1 MVAEAK
7 PLRSAPSAQ
16 ADDPGTTLLDKKRPW
31 AHEHDDKDD
40 IELALDPSRGDH
52 CQADRRPSFFD
63 RVDAL
68 IDWPAHV
75 LHKFLHR
82 LFARKQSAAVAK
94 YAGPSLAHL
103 ATIHDRAALL
113 TALDLPAD
121 HAGFSTEDAAVRA
134 VQFGNNVM
142 SLRKPPGLLVLTL
155 NAAAHPFVLLLVVLA
170 TIGGATGDLKTLTV
184 LLAVSVLAVA
194 IRVVQEYR
202 SSREATRLQAMTSTT
217 ATVRRR
223 ADATGEMRDVAINV
237 TEIVVGDVLVL
248 AAGDMFPGDA
258 IVLEARDLFVTQAA
272 LTGESVPVE
281 KVPRPRDATSLAV
294 ADVVPASAVERD
306 EDVALLDR
314 TTVGFAGTSV
324 VSGMGTALVVS
335 TGDQTYIAEM
345 AAKLTEMPGL
355 NAFERGVRRV
365 SYILLCF
372 TFIMAPLTIVINGLS
387 TRDWGA
393 AALFGLAVAVGLT
406 PEMLPAIVNAN
417 LARGA
422 MSMMRKKCIV
432 KRLDA
437 IQSMGGMQV
446 LCTDKTGTLT
456 EDRVA
461 VFQCTDAAGAA
472 SQSALQY
479 AYLNA
484 KLQTGLRSLL
494 DRAVVD
500 EATTNASH
508 IDAMERVL
516 AEWTKVDEIP
526 FDFARRLLTVVVDRH
541 DHGERL
547 MITKGAMEE
556 VLAACEQI
564 EGDEGEIR
572 SLTHTDRHAL
582 LARSARMNTDGLR
595 VLGLATKATNKQSGQ
610 FSPADEAGMT
620 FRGFLA
626 FLDPPKADARD
637 AVQGL
642 LAKGVAVKVLTGD
655 NISVTL
661 RVCEAVG
668 IATEHV
674 FTGAQLAS
682 MGPRQFAAACRRGTV
697 FAKLSP
703 FQKVDVVESLQK
715 DAGMSVGFLGDGIN
729 DAMALKHAD
738 VGVSVDTGTIVA
750 KESADVILLEK
761 SLAVLLDAVVKG
773 RRTAGN
779 TLKYIKMTC
788 AGNFSNTFSVLIAA
802 AWLPYLPMSAVQ
814 LLTANIIYDI
824 SQISIPWDTMDPEYL
839 EQPRQWIATDIARFM
854 VCVGPLSSLTD
865 VAIFSLNQY
874 FFKYRGDEPTDV
886 AQAQTTWYLWAV
898 VMQMAVIP
906 VLRTT
911 KLPFIQSRP
920 ARPVAMTLAVM
931 CVIGCSLPYIPAVAS
946 VLGMVPPP
954 PSYWPW
960 MALLIVAYMAMAQTI
975 KHFYIRR
982 FDAWI

>member
-1 MVAEAK
+1 
-7 PLRSAPSAQ
+7 
-16 ADDPGTTLLDKKRPW
+16 
-31 AHEHDDKDD
+31 
-40 IELALDPSRGDH
+40 
-52 CQADRRPSFFD
+52 
-63 RVDAL
+63 
-68 IDWPAHV
+68 
-75 LHKFLHR
+75 
-82 LFARKQSAAVAK
+82 
-94 YAGPSLAHL
+94 
-103 ATIHDRAALL
+103 
-113 TALDLPAD
+113 
-121 HAGFSTEDAAVRA
+121 
-134 VQFGNNVM
+134 
-142 SLRKPPGLLVLTL
+142 
-155 NAAAHPFVLLLVVLA
+155 
-170 TIGGATGDLKTLTV
+170 
-184 LLAVSVLAVA
+184 
-194 IRVVQEYR
+194 
-202 SSREATRLQAMTSTT
+202 
-217 ATVRRR
+217 
-223 ADATGEMRDVAINV
+223 
-237 TEIVVGDVLVL
+237 
-248 AAGDMFPGDA
+248 
-258 IVLEARDLFVTQAA
+258 
-272 LTGESVPVE
+272 
-281 KVPRPRDATSLAV
+281 
-294 ADVVPASAVERD
+294 
-306 EDVALLDR
+306 
-314 TTVGFAGTSV
+314 
-324 VSGMGTALVVS
+324 
-335 TGDQTYIAEM
+335 
-345 AAKLTEMPGL
+345 
-355 NAFERGVRRV
+355 
-365 SYILLCF
+365 
-372 TFIMAPLTIVINGLS
+372 MAPLTIIINGLS

-500 EATTNASH
+500 EATTNTSH
-508 IDAMERVL
+508 IDAMERAL

-526 FDFARRLLTVVVDRH
+526 FDFARRLLTVVVDQH

-556 VLAACEQI
+556 VLAACEQT
-564 EGDEGEIR
+564 EGDGGEVR
-572 SLTHTDRHAL
+572 SLAHPDRQAL
-582 LARSARMNTDGLR
+582 LARSARINTDGLR
-595 VLGLATKATNKQSGQ
+595 VLGLATKATTKQAGQ
-610 FSPADEAGMT
+610 FSPADETGMT

-642 LAKGVAVKVLTGD
+642 LTKGIAVK
-655 NISVTL
+655 
-661 RVCEAVG
+661 
-668 IATEHV
+668 
-674 FTGAQLAS
+674 LAS
-682 MGPRQFAAACRRGTV
+682 MEPRQFAAACRRGTV

-715 DAGMSVGFLGDGIN
+715 DAGTSVGFLGDGIN

-854 VCVGPLSSLTD
+854 ICVGPLSSLTD

-874 FFKYRGDEPTDV
+874 FFKYQGNEPMDV
-886 AQAQTTWYLWAV
+886 AQAQTIWYLWAV

-920 ARPVAMTLAVM
+920 ARPVAMTLGVM
-931 CVIGCSLPYIPAVAS
+931 CAIGCSLPYIPAVAS

-975 KHFYIRR
+975 KHFYIRW
-982 FDAWI
+982 FHVWI